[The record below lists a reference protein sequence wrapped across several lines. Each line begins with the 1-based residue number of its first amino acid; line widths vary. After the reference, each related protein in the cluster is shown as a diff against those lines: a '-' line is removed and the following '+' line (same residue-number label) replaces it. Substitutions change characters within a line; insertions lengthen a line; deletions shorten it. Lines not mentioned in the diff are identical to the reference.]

1 MHIYTHTHGYLPR
14 SGPGVAANSDR
25 DSFVCSAR
33 RIPLLLSL
41 THFTLLL
48 LQDLRFISTLI
59 YLDVTHSGRLS
70 MANASISEQL
80 A

>member
-1 MHIYTHTHGYLPR
+1 MHMYTHTHGYLPR

-33 RIPLLLSL
+33 RLPLLLSL

-48 LQDLRFISTLI
+48 LQDLRFILNTYILRRNTLRQAQ
-59 YLDVTHSGRLS
+59 YG
-70 MANASISEQL
+70 
-80 A
+80 